1 MKQSIADR
9 KDIDFVL
16 YEQIDVQALLSNSK
30 FKNLNRKT
38 IDLIINEARNLA
50 IKEILPTFA
59 EGDRIGVKFENDHV
73 QVPECYYR
81 PYRLMQEGEW
91 IAMTADP
98 ALGGQG
104 LPHCVALAASEY
116 FIGANSAFALYVYV
130 CHAAGELIELF
141 GTEMQ
146 KRLYLKNMYTG
157 KWCGT
162 MLLTEP
168 QAGSDVGALS
178 TTAVKNADGTYSL
191 IGNKIFITAGDH
203 DLTENIIHPVLA
215 RIEGAPSGT
224 KGISLFLVPKILVN
238 DDGSLG
244 EPNDIFCTGV
254 IEKMGIHGSAT
265 CSMALGTKGNC
276 RGYLLGEEESGMRI
290 MFRMMNTSRLAT
302 GLVGFTC
309 ASHAFL
315 VALNYAKERLQ
326 GKDIENHRDPEAP
339 QVPIIQHPDVRR
351 MLLWMKS
358 HVEGMRSLAY
368 YTHRAIDLATL
379 SIDKGEEAYYQDL
392 VDLLTPVIKAY
403 FTDRGFDV
411 CVEAMQVMGGYGYTR
426 DYPLEQLLRD
436 CKVTSIY
443 EGTNGIQAM
452 DLLGRKLCMKQGR
465 VFLNLLN
472 EMKKTVEKALT
483 LPELN
488 DLAENLSSAVNLLG
502 ETALTLGT
510 KAMSPKPKEAFA
522 YAKPFL
528 DVVGDVSLAWMHVWR
543 ATIATTQ
550 MEKIVGSL
558 DSGERIKQAAL
569 NREVAFYEGVLQ
581 TATFFMNVVIPITIG
596 KMNGINSGDTTIVD
610 IPEASMGV
618 G

>member
-9 KDIDFVL
+9 NDIDFVL
-16 YEQIDVQALLSNSK
+16 YEQIAVEALLSKSK
-30 FKNLNRKT
+30 FKNINRKT
-38 IDLIINEARNLA
+38 IDLIVKEARNLA
-50 IKEILPTFA
+50 IKEILPTLA
-59 EGDRIGVKFENDHV
+59 EGDRTGVKFENGLV
-73 QVPECYYR
+73 QVPECYHR

-91 IAMTADP
+91 IAMTADA

-141 GTEMQ
+141 GTEKQ
-146 KRLYLKNMYTG
+146 KDLYLKNMYTG

-178 TTAVKNADGTYSL
+178 TTAIKNADGTYSL
-191 IGNKIFITAGDH
+191 TGNKIFITAGDH

-238 DDGSLG
+238 EDGSLG
-244 EPNDIFCTGV
+244 DPNDIVCTGV

-265 CSMALGTKGNC
+265 CSMALGSKGNC
-276 RGYLLGEEESGMRI
+276 RGYLLGEEESGMQI
-290 MFRMMNTSRLAT
+290 MFRMMNTSRLAI
-302 GLVGFTC
+302 GIVGFAC

-326 GKDIENHRDPEAP
+326 GKDIGSHRDPEAP
-339 QVPIIQHPDVRR
+339 QVPIIHHPDVRR

-368 YTHRAIDLATL
+368 YTCLAVDLAMLTK
-379 SIDKGEEAYYQDL
+379 DKEKQVYYQDL
-392 VDLLTPVIKAY
+392 VDLLTPVVKSY
-403 FTDRGFDV
+403 FTDRGFDI
-411 CVEAMQVMGGYGYTR
+411 CVEAMQVMGGYGYTK

-452 DLLGRKLCMKQGR
+452 DLLGRKLGMKKGM
-465 VFLNLLN
+465 VFMSLLN
-472 EMKKTVEKALT
+472 EIHNTVEKARSI
-483 LPELN
+483 PELN
-488 DLAENLSSAVNLLG
+488 DLADKLSTAADLLG
-502 ETALTLGT
+502 KTALHLGT
-510 KAMSPKPKEAFA
+510 AAMSPKLKEAFA

-543 ATIATTQ
+543 ATIAATQ
-550 MEKIVGSL
+550 MKKIVGSL
-558 DSGERIKQAAL
+558 DPAERIQQAAI
-569 NREVAFYEGVLQ
+569 NKKAVFYEGVLQ
-581 TATFFMNVVIPITIG
+581 TATFFINVVVPITIG
-596 KMNGINSGDTTIVD
+596 KMNGINSGDTAVID
-610 IPEASMGV
+610 IPDASMGV
-618 G
+618 R